1 MLDLTSVLVIQVERL
16 NKQLSYTRLEFRK
29 EVWAG
34 NINFRINRMYLAF
47 EATNLGE
54 IVVKEVSVNCGPGGR
69 SVVRAGE
76 TARKWLSSGSRQ
88 MIRIQRPYWMLGQPG
103 GTARVL
109 ASRRVCVV
117 DTQLFQAY
125 CTVRLPLEEENTHKK

>member
-1 MLDLTSVLVIQVERL
+1 MLDLTSVLVIQVEKL
-16 NKQLSYTRLEFRK
+16 NKQLNYTRLEFRK

-34 NINFRINRMYLAF
+34 NINFRINHIYLAF

-88 MIRIQRPYWMLGQPG
+88 MIRIQRP
-103 GTARVL
+103 
-109 ASRRVCVV
+109 
-117 DTQLFQAY
+117 
-125 CTVRLPLEEENTHKK
+125 